1 MTTTPDLHPAQNRGL
16 RELVAT
22 TRQLADHW
30 SALAPRFKPAAAA
43 RTLER
48 GGTSAEDLIAAVKP
62 LMEARGLYGGPA
74 AQSVGKSLAGSRS
87 QVGDRFLERNQ
98 ALRTAVLD
106 VQHVVTLLGYQV
118 QLAETRGDDELA
130 SALKRHEKELAS
142 SEHAARSAAVRLGTK
157 PDEAIGRLD
166 PAPAGRV
173 AHGAANAVGTVGEWV
188 DRRRGSSSGSGGS
201 SGSGTGSSD

>member
-1 MTTTPDLHPAQNRGL
+1 VTLDLHPAQNRGL

-30 SALAPRFKPAAAA
+30 AALASRFDGAPVAD
-43 RTLER
+43 TLEKGAAQAR
-48 GGTSAEDLIAAVKP
+48 KLIESIKP

-87 QVGDRFLERNQ
+87 RVGDRFLERNQ

-106 VQHVVTLLGYQV
+106 VQHVVTLLGYQAEI
-118 QLAETRGDDELA
+118 AETRADEPLA
-130 SALKRHEKELAS
+130 RALRGHERELLS
-142 SEHAARSAAVRLGTK
+142 VERAARRAAVELGKT
-157 PDEAIGRLD
+157 PDAAIERVD
-166 PAPAGRV
+166 QSPAGRV

-188 DRRRGSSSGSGGS
+188 DRRTGG
-201 SGSGTGSSD
+201 G